1 MRKAQ
6 LYRYCLEMD
15 SGVVLR
21 DNKLT
26 QREGW
31 IVELVEGDRRAL
43 SEISPLPGW
52 SVEDVDQAYIEARR
66 YLHHWIDT
74 GRFDLQQASPSVAF
88 GLSMAELELHGEL
101 PQEGNFQSAPLCT
114 GDPDE
119 LLPKLSQLSGEKVAK
134 VKVGLYEP
142 VRDGMLVNLFLESIP
157 DLKLRLDANRAWSK
171 EQATQFAKYVKP
183 AYRQRISFIE
193 EPCQSPGES
202 LTFGIDHGIAV
213 GWDETLQQAAREPNF
228 NLSHLTGAKAIV
240 IKPSLI
246 GSVTKCQYLVEQAK
260 SLNLKAVISS
270 SLETSLGLTQ
280 LARFARWLTP
290 DDVPGLDTLHLFKQ
304 QLHTPWP
311 GSELPLATLDDQE
324 LVLSL
329 S

>member
-6 LYRYCLEMD
+6 LYRYRLPMD

-21 DNKLT
+21 DKKIT
-26 QREGW
+26 EREGW
-31 IVELVEGDRRAL
+31 VVELIENDRRAL

-52 SVEDVDQAYIEARR
+52 SEETIDQAYLEARR
-66 YLHHWIDT
+66 YLHAWIDT
-74 GRFDLQQASPSVAF
+74 GRFELHMASPSVAF

-101 PQEGNFQSAPLCT
+101 PQEGNFISAPLCT

-119 LLPKLSQLSGEKVAK
+119 LLPRLAKLQGEKVAK
-134 VKVGLYEP
+134 IKVGLYEP

-157 DLKLRLDANRAWSK
+157 DLKLRLDANRTWTT
-171 EQATQFAKYVKP
+171 EQADKFAQYVKP

-193 EPCQSPGES
+193 EPCAKPGQS
-202 LTFGIDHGIAV
+202 LTFGINNGIAI
-213 GWDETLQQAAREPNF
+213 GWDETLQEAVREPNF
-228 NLSHLTGAKAIV
+228 DLSQLTGAKAIV

-246 GSVTKCQYLVEQAK
+246 GSVTKCQYIVEQAK
-260 SLNLKAVISS
+260 ALNLKAVISS
-270 SLETSLGLTQ
+270 TLETSIGLTQ

-290 DDVPGLDTLHLFKQ
+290 LDVPGLDTLDLFQQ

-311 GSELPLATLDDQE
+311 GSDLPIATLDSQE

-329 S
+329 